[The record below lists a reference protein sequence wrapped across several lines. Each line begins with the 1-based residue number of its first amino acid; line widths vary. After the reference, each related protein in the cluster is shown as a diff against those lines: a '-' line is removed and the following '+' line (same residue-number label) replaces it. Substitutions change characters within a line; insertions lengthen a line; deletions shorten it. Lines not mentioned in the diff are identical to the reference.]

1 MRTQEVTD
9 YLGENSDLAR
19 EVAKKSFKACRQG
32 KIPVAL
38 AAIGVATATGIV
50 AAEIIDN
57 TSIPDVIPDLIIDSV
72 CDLF

>member
-9 YLGENSDLAR
+9 YLGENSDLAK

-32 KIPVAL
+32 KIPAAL
-38 AAIGVATATGIV
+38 AAIGVATVTGIV
-50 AAEIIDN
+50 AAEIVDN
-57 TSIPDVIPDLIIDSV
+57 TSIPDLIIDSV